1 MDHKHNVTMSNMN
14 EVQDM
19 VTLLSLIGIA
29 WIVCMVWLDIRT
41 VKAVGIE
48 QLE

>member
-1 MDHKHNVTMSNMN
+1 
-14 EVQDM
+14 M
-19 VTLLSLIGIA
+19 VTLLSVIGITGMMF
-29 WIVCMVWLDIRT
+29 MVWLDIQT